1 MNKIKFLVTKY
12 QEVISYLIFG
22 VLTTIVNIAVF
33 YVFNT
38 LFDINYLISNGIS
51 WFFSVLF
58 AFYTNKYFV
67 FKSNHLNLKD
77 LIKEIGLFFW
87 FRLLSGGIDMVLMF
101 IMVSTMLLNQNYAKI
116 ITQVVIV
123 ILNYVF
129 SKLYIFKKE

>member
-1 MNKIKFLVTKY
+1 MNKIKFFVTKY

-38 LFDINYLISNGIS
+38 FFGINYLISNGFS